1 MYYFI
6 EYMKPI
12 LSNLKLNVLK
22 YLRYKKSTK
31 SVWKEKNGNEK

>member
-1 MYYFI
+1 MYCFI

-22 YLRYKKSTK
+22 YLRYKES
-31 SVWKEKNGNEK
+31 EKNGNEK